1 MMSQAEIVGQEAA
14 PEAAPEADANGLGK
28 ERISAFSD
36 GVFAIAVTLLVLD
49 IKVPDAATT
58 TASQLPAR
66 LLHLW
71 PELFSYALSFVIIGV
86 YWVAHHLML
95 HPLKRADRTL
105 LWINNLFLMCVA
117 FIPFTAGLLGQFRHD
132 RVAVAVYGASLVLT
146 SLSLQLLWTYAT
158 RNARLTDAPLDPW
171 LVRAG
176 TTRTLGAAGIYPAA
190 ISLSWISPTVSL
202 VLYWLAPISYVVLQS
217 RDDRRKKA
225 QSDPPAP

>member
-1 MMSQAEIVGQEAA
+1 MSQDDEETG
-14 PEAAPEADANGLGK
+14 GLGK

-49 IKVPDAATT
+49 IRVPDPATT
-58 TASQLPAR
+58 TAGQLPGR

-132 RVAVAVYGASLVLT
+132 RTAVAVYGLSLVLT

-158 RNARLTDAPLDPW
+158 RSGRLTDAPLDPRF
-171 LVRAG
+171 VRAG
-176 TTRTLGAAGIYPAA
+176 TTRTLGAAAIYLAA
-190 ISLSWISPTVSL
+190 VLLSWVSPTISL
-202 VLYWLAPISYVVLQS
+202 VLYWLAPVSYVVMQS
-217 RDDRRKKA
+217 RDDRRKKVDSA
-225 QSDPPAP
+225 SPDP

>member
-1 MMSQAEIVGQEAA
+1 MGPTTGSSPDDG
-14 PEAAPEADANGLGK
+14 DTNGLGK

-49 IKVPDAATT
+49 IKVPDPART
-58 TASQLPAR
+58 TAAQLPGR

-132 RVAVAVYGASLVLT
+132 RTAVAVYGGSLVLT
-146 SLSLQLLWTYAT
+146 CLSLQLLWTYAT
-158 RNARLTDAPLDPW
+158 RSGRLTDAPIDPW

-176 TTRTLGAAGIYPAA
+176 NIRTMGAIGIYLAA
-190 ISLSWISPTVSL
+190 IFLSWISPIISL
-202 VLYWLAPISYVVLQS
+202 ALYWLVPISYVFLQS
-217 RDDRRKKA
+217 RDDRRRLGTA
-225 QSDPPAP
+225 TAAPGARTLPK

>member
-1 MMSQAEIVGQEAA
+1 MSQDDEETG
-14 PEAAPEADANGLGK
+14 GLGK

-49 IKVPDAATT
+49 IKVPDPATT
-58 TASQLPAR
+58 TSAQLPGR

-95 HPLKRADRTL
+95 HSLKRADRTL

-132 RVAVAVYGASLVLT
+132 RAAVAVYGGSLVLT
-146 SLSLQLLWTYAT
+146 SLSLQVLWTYAT
-158 RNARLTDAPLDPW
+158 RNGRLTDEPLDPS
-171 LVRAG
+171 LVRVG
-176 TTRTLGAAGIYPAA
+176 TARTLGAAAIYLAA
-190 ISLSWISPTVSL
+190 IFLSWISPTISL
-202 VLYWLAPISYVVLQS
+202 VLYWLAPVSYVVLQS

-225 QSDPPAP
+225 QSDASIS